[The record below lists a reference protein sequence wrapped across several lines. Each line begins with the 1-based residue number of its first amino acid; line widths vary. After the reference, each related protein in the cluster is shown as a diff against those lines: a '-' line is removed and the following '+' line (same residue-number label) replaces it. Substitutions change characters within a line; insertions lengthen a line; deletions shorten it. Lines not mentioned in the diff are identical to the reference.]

1 MFWHPFWFNRLWW
14 IGVVLRTVIHPCC
27 LAYFPPQDASRR
39 TLSLLHVVARGKTME
54 KRFQVPR
61 IWKIATTQFDC
72 TFFFCVSVDD
82 TAELP
87 FGAAIFCNYQ
97 TGFAR
102 ISIMAGILLHVTHY
116 FFHRCFCCPQVFF
129 QSSVNRHFLHQVE
142 LDVPVT
148 CVTILGAWWPKETIW
163 MKTPISG
170 YRLADWTSFSQV
182 GEVYIQM
189 NVPFLQFRW
198 LRRHHWRHAFLSEW
212 KTPWIMDWKTH
223 NVWKNGCH
231 IARPYF
237 RNRQLGYWK

>member
-1 MFWHPFWFNRLWW
+1 MHLGVSSTCCGERKNNGKKISSTTHLENCDHPIR
-14 IGVVLRTVIHPCC
+14 
-27 LAYFPPQDASRR
+27 
-39 TLSLLHVVARGKTME
+39 LHV
-54 KRFQVPR
+54 
-61 IWKIATTQFDC
+61 
-72 TFFFCVSVDD
+72 FFLCFGWWYGGASI
-82 TAELP
+82 
-87 FGAAIFCNYQ
+87 GAAIFCNYQ